1 MNILLLYTYSIIYNT
16 LYLYERIEV
25 HTGRKK
31 ILPRITRFHFDIH
44 VILFQNVFRLIL
56 SSYTCYR
63 VRGESFLSKR
73 STENILYFFRKTSGI
88 IVLQIIWQKRF
99 GIFFFLIKKKRTL
112 NKKKL
117 IAWSYVSLTF
127 YENKLK
133 NYIYKNLVNKY
144 R

>member
-63 VRGESFLSKR
+63 ERGESFLSKR
-73 STENILYFFRKTSGI
+73 STENILYFFRQTSGI
-88 IVLQIIWQKRF
+88 IVLQII
-99 GIFFFLIKKKRTL
+99 
-112 NKKKL
+112 
-117 IAWSYVSLTF
+117 
-127 YENKLK
+127 
-133 NYIYKNLVNKY
+133 
-144 R
+144 